1 MEGVTSHLLDGKVS
15 LEKQKSLKIITR
27 KGKLEMFMTAALH

>member
-1 MEGVTSHLLDGKVS
+1 MEGVTSHLLDEKVS

-27 KGKLEMFMTAALH
+27 KGKLEMFMTAALY